1 MASARIAYDRI
12 ETALGPLWLAVSD
25 RGLRAVSYGGSEER
39 FREELRVRRGEQVVR
54 DAEGVEP
61 AGAQV
66 TAYLSGERREFDL
79 EIDFNGVTPFQ
90 AQVLQAALS
99 VPYGRIASYGEI
111 ARRVGSPGASR
122 AVGGALSR
130 NPIPIVVPCHRVVAS
145 DGSLGGYSSGTHIK
159 ERLLRLEGSWG
170 S

>member
-1 MASARIAYDRI
+1 MASSRIAYDRI
-12 ETALGPLWLAVSD
+12 ETELGPLWLAVSD

-39 FREELRVRRGEQVVR
+39 FREEIWAQGGEQVVR
-54 DAEGVEP
+54 DPEGVEL
-61 AGAQV
+61 ARAQV
-66 TAYLSGERREFDL
+66 MAYLSGERREFDL
-79 EIDFNGVTPFQ
+79 EIDFDGVTRFQ
-90 AQVLQAALS
+90 ARVLRAALA
-99 VPYGRIASYGEI
+99 VPYGRVASYGEI

-130 NPIPIVVPCHRVVAS
+130 NPIPIVVPCHRVVGS